1 MIKFFAKAISPI
13 RYFFNDSRA
22 VGVLLIT
29 ATIISLLFS
38 NLFIGD
44 DYSNFFRQPISLHTS
59 FLLPAA
65 PINWINDFLMAF
77 FFLLA
82 GMEIKREL
90 LVGELSNFKKAILPF
105 GAAIGGM
112 FVPAT
117 IFVACNISS
126 SYLNGWGIPTATD
139 IAFSLGVC
147 SLFGKRVPVGLKIL
161 LMALAIIDD
170 LGAILVIAFFYGG
183 AIQIKYL
190 LISAG
195 FYAILWASNLLK
207 LKYGFVQILL
217 SFCLWY
223 SIFLSGVEAGITGV
237 LIALVIPKDFLS
249 VIERFIHAPVN
260 FLILPLFALANTA
273 TQILSNIVASFQSP
287 ISMGIILGLTL
298 GKPLGIFMFCR
309 ILVAFKIASLPR
321 NINWSQ
327 IMGMGTLAG
336 IGFTMSIF
344 TTSIAYNNEEF
355 RNIAKIA
362 ILTSMVISV
371 ILSGVYFSFLY
382 TKNLK
387 IVEFRKKHLSNI
399 DFGINYA

>member
-1 MIKFFAKAISPI
+1 MIKFFTKALSPI

-22 VGVLLIT
+22 VGILLI
-29 ATIISLLFS
+29 ASTIISLMLS
-38 NLFIGD
+38 NLLIGEN
-44 DYSNFFRQPISLHTS
+44 YSNFFRQSISFHTP
-59 FLLPAA
+59 FLLPAT

-117 IFVACNISS
+117 IFIACNISS

-139 IAFSLGVC
+139 IAFSLGVT
-147 SLFGKRVPVGLKIL
+147 SIFGKRVPVGLKIL

-183 AIQIKYL
+183 IIKTYFL

-195 FYAILWASNLLK
+195 IYALLWASNLLK
-207 LKYGFVQILL
+207 FKFSFLQIIL
-217 SFCLWY
+217 SFLLWY
-223 SIFLSGVEAGITGV
+223 SIFLSGIEAGITGV
-237 LIALVIPKDFLS
+237 LIALAIPINYLP
-249 VIERFIHAPVN
+249 VIEKYIHQPIN
-260 FLILPLFALANTA
+260 FFILPLFALANTA
-273 TQILSNIVASFQSP
+273 TKIPTNILGSFQNP
-287 ISMGIILGLTL
+287 ISIGVIMGLTL

-309 ILVAFKIASLPR
+309 ILVASKIASLPR

-344 TTSIAYNNEEF
+344 TTSIAYDNETF
-355 RNIAKIA
+355 RDIAKIA
-362 ILTSMVISV
+362 ILTSMIISV
-371 ILSGVYFSFLY
+371 ILSGIYFSFLY

-387 IVEFRKKHLSNI
+387 IVEYRKKHLSNI
-399 DFGINYA
+399 DYGIT